1 MAAVQQSSWVLS
13 AEKRAELLPDIHE
26 WFADHGVPQFIDR
39 YSAKDR
45 LRFLILSLVV
55 LVAFEIGAAPQL
67 PRTLV
72 PLLVVPPVVVALM
85 ALARPILWRMLGRE
99 EEGDRTVRRPAALLL
114 MLGILTVLLWR
125 SDWPPAWSDAWV
137 DFSVILVAELASMA
151 LFTRDVWIGDAERL
165 ARPRRRLIAC
175 TIGAVIL
182 FSLLLTLDQAEAVD
196 SQQLLNGLVPG
207 RFHVPLALPAL
218 VCMLAILTFAA
229 RMFDAAP
236 AREGKA
242 STAVAACFPAVP
254 LLVLVLAAQTTF
266 LRERHELGWA
276 RVWLPLVVAF
286 ILFILSAVGS
296 LFLDRQDDAHTDA
309 STDRRVAWNRII
321 KGAEH
326 PLFLIV
332 LLATSLIGFPMLVGR
347 DLGIHAFGWSV
358 SGGAAAALMFGIYLP
373 YFALVCLSVWFGLD
387 RVAVWVLREIWRDR
401 AQIVQGITGGLPMLL
416 VFAAFFALAAET
428 WQVVVLTDTSNFVLL
443 VGLLVALTL
452 AVLVVQA
459 VRQLRHDQKALR
471 AWEQVCRHRERLG
484 RSDHDRRSA
493 AIRELLDGDPPE
505 SVELSPDLKLRMRIN
520 ALLVIAIYQA
530 LVLVPVGLG
539 ALVLFWVI
547 GRLAVP
553 PEVAA
558 QWIYGDNAG
567 RAGEL
572 RLAALS
578 FPGEPWTRVPV
589 VLAAFAVLYLTVTLL
604 TAEDQRTYFFSA
616 ASTALQQR
624 LAVRIAYRLRLCGDA
639 GEQEQAGAVAAPPPR
654 ETVDMAPAPSP
665 EVRAGV
671 RGRFFMAASTL
682 VSRPVPTSIA
692 TVRPKMATPS
702 GTCRAR
708 TRA

>member
-1 MAAVQQSSWVLS
+1 MAAAQQSSWGLS
-13 AEKRAELLPDIHE
+13 AEQRRALLPDIHE

-55 LVAFEIGAAPQL
+55 LVAFEIGAAPKL

-85 ALARPILWRMLGRE
+85 AQARPFVWRVLGRRE
-99 EEGDRTVRRPAALLL
+99 ERDFTRRRLLVLLL
-114 MLGILTVLLWR
+114 MVVILVVLLWS

-137 DFSVILVAELASMA
+137 DFSVILLAELASMA
-151 LFTRDVWIGDAERL
+151 LFTRDVWIGDSERL

-182 FSLLLTLDQAEAVD
+182 FSLLLMLDQSRVID

-207 RFHVPLALPAL
+207 RSHIPLAFPAL

-229 RMFDAAP
+229 RMFDAAVP
-236 AREGKA
+236 RQGTA
-242 STAVAACFPAVP
+242 STGVAACFPAVP

-276 RVWLPLVVAF
+276 RVWLPLLVAF
-286 ILFILSAVGS
+286 ILFVLSAVGS
-296 LFLDRQDDAHTDA
+296 LFLDRQGGAHADA
-309 STDRRVAWNRII
+309 STDGRAVWNRIV
-321 KGAEH
+321 KGAEN
-326 PLFLIV
+326 PLFLAV

-358 SGGAAAALMFGIYLP
+358 SGGAAATLMFGSYLP
-373 YFALVCLSVWFGLD
+373 YFVLVWLSVWFGLD

-416 VFAAFFALAAET
+416 VFAAFFALAGET
-428 WQVVVLTDTSNFVLL
+428 WQVVVLTETSNFLLL

-459 VRQLRHDQKALR
+459 VRQLHHDQKELGT
-471 AWEQVCRHRERLG
+471 WDNVCQQAERLG
-484 RSDHDRRSA
+484 PRGRDRGTA
-493 AIRELLDGDPPE
+493 AVYELLNAHPPE
-505 SVELSPDLKLRMRIN
+505 HVELSPDLKLRMRVN

-539 ALVLFWVI
+539 ALALFWVI

-567 RAGEL
+567 VEGEL
-572 RLAALS
+572 KLAALS
-578 FPGEPWTRVPV
+578 FLGEPWTRVPV
-589 VLAAFAVLYLTVTLL
+589 VLAAFSVLYLTVAML
-604 TAEDQRTYFFSA
+604 TDEDQRKYFFSA
-616 ASTALQQR
+616 ASAALQQR

-639 GEQEQAGAVAAPPPR
+639 GEQEPAGAAAAPPPR
-654 ETVDMAPAPSP
+654 EPVHVARAPAP
-665 EVRAGV
+665 
-671 RGRFFMAASTL
+671 
-682 VSRPVPTSIA
+682 
-692 TVRPKMATPS
+692 
-702 GTCRAR
+702 
-708 TRA
+708 